1 MVTDYDAMSI
11 LDTPEIEEEEIVANP
26 RISVAEASETYGK
39 FVIGPLDPGYGVT
52 LGNPLRRV
60 LYNSLTGSAIT
71 WVKIEG
77 ILHEYSNIENV
88 KEEVSEILLNVK
100 NLRIRTEGDFSGQL
114 KLIAGGEG
122 KISAGDISPSPE
134 VTVVNTDQHI
144 ATLDSADAEIN
155 MVLNVDHGKGYK
167 VAESSEGHP
176 IGVIPIDAV
185 FTPVRKVN
193 YTINQTRVGQRTDF
207 EELHFEVWT
216 DGSKYPVEA
225 VIEAANILVNQFF
238 LFTKAE
244 DAQEGSD
251 GVSMDIPAEHYN
263 MTVEELELSSR
274 TLNCLKRAAL
284 NKVGEVM
291 EKSKGELL
299 EIRNF
304 GEKSY
309 RELYDKFRELE
320 ILPEH
325 LDPEL
330 NNNPEGQDS
339 DSDAEIEVDE
349 G

>member
-1 MVTDYDAMSI
+1 MATEYTAMSL
-11 LDTPEIEEEEIVANP
+11 LDAPEIEEEEIVANP
-26 RISVAEASETYGK
+26 RISVTEASETYGK

-60 LYNSLTGSAIT
+60 LYNSLSGSAIT

-77 ILHEYSNIENV
+77 VLHEYSNIKNV
-88 KEEVSEILLNVK
+88 KEEVSEILLNIK
-100 NLRIRTEGDFSGQL
+100 NLRLRTEPEASGQL
-114 KLIAGGEG
+114 RILTSGEG
-122 KISAGDISPSPE
+122 KITGGDVAKSSEI
-134 VTVVNTDQHI
+134 TIVNTDQHI
-144 ATLDSADAEIN
+144 ATLDSDDAELE
-155 MVLNVDHGKGYK
+155 MVLNVDYGKGYK

-193 YTINQTRVGQRTDF
+193 YTISQTRVGQRTDF

-284 NKVGEVM
+284 NRVGEVM
-291 EKSKGELL
+291 EKSKSELL

-320 ILPEH
+320 ILPKH
-325 LDPEL
+325 LDPDVEQENEEDPL
-330 NNNPEGQDS
+330 S
-339 DSDAEIEVDE
+339 DSKIEVGE

>member
-1 MVTDYDAMSI
+1 MVTDFTAMSI
-11 LDTPEIEEEEIVANP
+11 LDAPEEEEEDIVANP

-60 LYNSLTGSAIT
+60 LYNSLSGAAVT

-77 ILHEYSNIENV
+77 TLHEYSNIDNV
-88 KEEVSEILLNVK
+88 KEEVSDILLNVK
-100 NLRIRTEGDFSGQL
+100 NLRIRTESESVGQL
-114 KLIAGGEG
+114 RLVTRGEG
-122 KISAGDISPSPE
+122 KITAGDITSSSE
-134 VTVVNTDQHI
+134 ITVVNTDQHI
-144 ATLDSADAEIN
+144 ATLDSADAEID
-155 MVLNVDHGKGYK
+155 MVLNVEHGKGYK
-167 VAESSEGHP
+167 VADSSEGHP

-207 EELHFEVWT
+207 EELHLEVWT

-291 EKSKGELL
+291 EKSKSELL

-309 RELYDKFRELE
+309 RELYDRFRELE
-320 ILPEH
+320 ILPDH

-330 NNNPEGQDS
+330 NASQEEQIAENNP
-339 DSDAEIEVDE
+339 EIEVDE

>member
-1 MVTDYDAMSI
+1 MVSDYNAMSI
-11 LDTPEIEEEEIVANP
+11 LDAPEVEEEEVIANP
-26 RISVAEASETYGK
+26 KISVAEASETYGK

-60 LYNSLTGSAIT
+60 LYNSLSGSAVT

-100 NLRIRTEGDFSGQL
+100 DLRRRTESDSSGQL
-114 KLIAGGEG
+114 RLLSSGEG
-122 KISAGDISPSPE
+122 KVTAADISPSAE
-134 VTVVNTDQHI
+134 ITVVNVDQHI
-144 ATLDSADAEIN
+144 ATLDSADAELN

-244 DAQEGSD
+244 DAQEGTD

-284 NKVGEVM
+284 NRVGEVM
-291 EKSKGELL
+291 EKSKSDLL

-320 ILPEH
+320 ILPDH
-325 LDPEL
+325 LDPDS
-330 NNNPEGQDS
+330 NSS
-339 DSDAEIEVDE
+339 DSEQIEENNHEIEADQ